1 MSSSGEWPRSLTAPA
16 PKATAP
22 NWSQLVPPP
31 PALCSAVRRVSLP
44 ALRPHGP
51 APETLLSMRPS
62 LIRSRLRQNLAA
74 RIACLYYPTAML
86 PAHAAKAGFDAIW
99 LDAEHSTW
107 DRRELQRMI
116 ALHHLANIDCIVRTG
131 SRNATDLYHLLEDG
145 ATGLMCPLVNTAE
158 DARAIAQAVKFF
170 PLGQRGLDGAGIDNN
185 YYLDGTLTYPT
196 AANAETF
203 LIVQIETPEALG
215 NIDAIARTPGIDG
228 LFIGPGD
235 LSLRLGCPLDWKN
248 PKMLEAQAVVAD
260 AAARAGVAWGRPSG
274 TAEDI
279 ALLNRQGARL
289 IAHGSDF
296 GAVMRMLP
304 AFAQTLQDGLA
315 AK

>member
-1 MSSSGEWPRSLTAPA
+1 
-16 PKATAP
+16 
-22 NWSQLVPPP
+22 
-31 PALCSAVRRVSLP
+31 
-44 ALRPHGP
+44 
-51 APETLLSMRPS
+51 MRPS
-62 LIRSRLRQNLAA
+62 LIRSRLSQDLPV
-74 RIACLYYPTAML
+74 RIACMYYPTTMM

-99 LDAEHSTW
+99 FDTEHSTF
-107 DRRELQRMI
+107 DRREVQRMI

-145 ATGLMCPLVNTAE
+145 ATGLMIPLVNTGA
-158 DARAIAQAVKFF
+158 DAAALAQAVKFP
-170 PLGQRGLDGAGIDNN
+170 PLGQRGLDGAGLDNN
-185 YYLDGTLTYPT
+185 FYLDGTLTYPA

-203 LIVQIETPEALG
+203 LIVQIETQEALA
-215 NIDAIARTPGIDG
+215 NIDAIAATPGVDG

-248 PKMLEAQAVVAD
+248 PKMVAAQATVAD
-260 AAARAGVAWGRPSG
+260 AAKRHGKAWGRPSG

-279 ALLNRQGARL
+279 AELMRAGARL

-304 AFAQTLQDGLA
+304 TFAQAFEA
-315 AK
+315 AKKL